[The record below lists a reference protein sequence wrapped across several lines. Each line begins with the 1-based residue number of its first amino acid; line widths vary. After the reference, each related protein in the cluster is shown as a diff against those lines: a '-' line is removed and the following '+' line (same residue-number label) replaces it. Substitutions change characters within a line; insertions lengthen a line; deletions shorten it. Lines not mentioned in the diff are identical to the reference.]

1 LDEQEKLVYVK
12 KSGFDGKK
20 HASSVDSMRKGAA
33 NPPSLEESP
42 SPVTPGV
49 PKKPSTRLRL
59 LGGSVATRT
68 ERLSSFSQ
76 GAVRIARDAASSL
89 RPRFFSNREAGSAKD
104 DGPELEDVEM
114 EEALMPVEAI
124 DSSAL
129 PYQATA
135 EIGEPAWQEE
145 QRKLQEAL
153 VLLRSGAELEPS
165 AQQVVQTKEMQGEL
179 ASRNLCDKQ
188 ALAFCLIFKL
198 GSLDNAF
205 AYLNCFG
212 SGNFAKVTW
221 ETALLVLHME
231 VFNLTGLSRHQIFRD
246 MSEGSDQVTKELWE
260 QYFTGVDIED
270 ARDGRKARE
279 QKSNSQP
286 RASPPRAPR
295 REVSEEPLPKEV
307 VAPPKEVVEEVLP
320 TPPAPTAPEDK
331 GEGEN
336 STEPG
341 EEEVPPPQPP
351 RKASHDGK
359 MRRAVQAT
367 MAARRLQKKPG
378 KGSAG
383 AGADEPEKE
392 RSDKPRKKTRRLS
405 TEKFP
410 TEDTSGAVVE
420 EKEDDE
426 AFIARVTKILEDLP
440 VDTEAMIECS
450 SRHQK
455 SMLLEAA
462 RERDYFATAWRSGVL
477 VANEGGE
484 ARRLRAAVS
493 EVGCGFTKLKAPKLL
508 ESFGRSLTED
518 AGMTVLE
525 TEDCFEG
532 DQAAVLMDV
541 LQDRGTQEELEHGA
555 EELLSS
561 LAENEIKSFA
571 LAAQSQ
577 FRAALIKVAT
587 AKGMEIATA
596 GDGHIQVGKLE
607 LFDASVQETIRAL
620 QEGDSHNFGF
630 LPNLKK
636 QVVRRRSQEEGLM
649 VDDTDSMVR
658 IQRPTRSPTFI
669 DKASALE
676 ELRRVT
682 DAVFKSCATGRLAHQ
697 IFMRRQDL
705 VKLFDEELAERNDFR
720 TSVDRVY
727 DDTLQLQLDMNGQN
741 YGLSKEYFQVFLT
754 KASNE
759 LGWRPNMDALLALEK
774 AIEEKEDDEPALE
787 SDREE
792 ELS

>member
-1 LDEQEKLVYVK
+1 
-12 KSGFDGKK
+12 
-20 HASSVDSMRKGAA
+20 M
-33 NPPSLEESP
+33 
-42 SPVTPGV
+42 
-49 PKKPSTRLRL
+49 
-59 LGGSVATRT
+59 ATRT

-104 DGPELEDVEM
+104 DGPELEDAEI

-124 DSSAL
+124 DTSAL
-129 PYQATA
+129 PYQATT
-135 EIGEPAWQEE
+135 ETGEPAWQEE

-221 ETALLVLHME
+221 ETALLVLHIE

-246 MSEGSDQVTKELWE
+246 MSEGSDQVTKELWD

-270 ARDGRKARE
+270 ARDGRKAPE
-279 QKSNSQP
+279 QKSKSKP
-286 RASPPRAPR
+286 RASPPAQRP
-295 REVSEEPLPKEV
+295 EPSEEPLPKEV
-307 VAPPKEVVEEVLP
+307 VGPPKEVVEEEALS
-320 TPPAPTAPEDK
+320 TPPAPPAPEDK

-336 STEPG
+336 STDPG
-341 EEEVPPPQPP
+341 EEEVPPQPPQPQ
-351 RKASHDGK
+351 RRTSNDGK

-383 AGADEPEKE
+383 AEEPEKE
-392 RSDKPRKKTRRLS
+392 KSQKPRKKTRRLS
-405 TEKFP
+405 NEKFA
-410 TEDTSGAVVE
+410 TGASDDGIVVE

-426 AFIARVTKILEDLP
+426 AFLARVTKILEDLP
-440 VDTEAMIECS
+440 LDTEAMIECS

-477 VANEGGE
+477 VANEGEG
-484 ARRLRAAVS
+484 ARSLRAAVS

-525 TEDCFEG
+525 TEDFFEG
-532 DQAAVLMDV
+532 DKAAVLMDV

-587 AKGMEIATA
+587 ARGMEIAAA
-596 GDGHIQVGKLE
+596 GDGHIQVGKLK
-607 LFDASVQETIRAL
+607 LFDASVQETIQAL

-636 QVVRRRSQEEGLM
+636 QVVRRRGQEEGLM
-649 VDDTDSMVR
+649 LDDTDNMVC
-658 IQRPTRSPTFI
+658 IQRPTRSPIFG

-676 ELRRVT
+676 ELRKVT
-682 DAVFKSCATGRLAHQ
+682 DAVFKSFATGRLAHQ

-727 DDTLQLQLDMNGQN
+727 DDTLQLQLDILGQN

-774 AIEEKEDDEPALE
+774 AVEEKEDDEPVWPSAAQLHYG
-787 SDREE
+787 
-792 ELS
+792 